1 VLVYYILR
9 DLQWGKELLMFAI
22 VELYHILLD
31 AWQAADLP
39 GHLGEWWWV
48 VTHRHL
54 LDGPP
59 PAKEAADA
67 G

>member
-1 VLVYYILR
+1 
-9 DLQWGKELLMFAI
+9 MFALT
-22 VELYHILLD
+22 ELYHILRDALREAQRA
-31 AWQAADLP
+31 AWQAADLH
-39 GHLGEWWWV
+39 GRLGEWWWV

>member
-1 VLVYYILR
+1 
-9 DLQWGKELLMFAI
+9 MFAL
-22 VELYHILLD
+22 VELHHILHDALCEALRA
-31 AWQAADLP
+31 AWQAADLR
-39 GHLGEWWWV
+39 GRLGEWWWV
-48 VTHRHL
+48 VTHRRL

>member
-1 VLVYYILR
+1 
-9 DLQWGKELLMFAI
+9 MFAI
-22 VELYHILLD
+22 VELYYILHSAWKAANLLD
-31 AWQAADLP
+31 R
-39 GHLGEWWWV
+39 LGEWWWV

-59 PAKEAADA
+59 PAKEAVDA

>member
-1 VLVYYILR
+1 
-9 DLQWGKELLMFAI
+9 MFAM
-22 VELYHILLD
+22 VELYHILRD
-31 AWQAADLP
+31 VWAEADLP
-39 GHLGEWWWV
+39 GGLGKWWWV
-48 VTHRHL
+48 VTHRRL